1 MAGGEALPLVGRT
14 PKAWAPLLLGLRTGF
29 CGSLTSFS
37 SWNQAVVALL
47 VTHSKWREA
56 ERSGIRVFVS
66 ELAPERTRIPLY
78 SPVVRCIH
86 CLPIRCIHAV
96 LSTRC
101 TVPYSRPEVGV
112 LGT

>member
-66 ELAPERTRIPLY
+66 ELALERATYSAVLTRSPLY
-78 SPVVRCIH
+78 S
-86 CLPIRCIHAV
+86 
-96 LSTRC
+96 LSSY
-101 TVPYSRPEVGV
+101 PLHSRGALKTLHNTAFPP
-112 LGT
+112 

>member
-66 ELAPERTRIPLY
+66 ELAPERATYSAVLTRSPLY
-78 SPVVRCIH
+78 SLSSYPLHSRGALNTLHSPVF
-86 CLPIRCIHAV
+86 P
-96 LSTRC
+96 
-101 TVPYSRPEVGV
+101 P
-112 LGT
+112 